1 MKPRTA
7 LWIVLLL
14 MITTAAAA
22 LLWSWLSK
30 LQHSADLRGAHS
42 SIRVHAYGLV
52 VYAENNGEIYPAES
66 DWYRLLVDHG
76 IVEPTIV
83 TYRDRDE
90 DGDVYTYVPG
100 CTYQDPNQIILYE
113 DLDHWEE
120 GVIVGFADGDA
131 QLMPHDEFHR
141 RLGAQQ
147 NSSSS
152 EP

>member
-14 MITTAAAA
+14 IITTTVAA
-22 LLWSWLSK
+22 LLWSGLSK
-30 LQHSADLRGAHS
+30 LQYSADLRGAHS

-52 VYAENNGEIYPAES
+52 VYAENNSEVYPAES

-76 IVEPTIV
+76 IVEPAIV
-83 TYRDRDE
+83 TYRDRDK

-100 CTYQDPNQIILYE
+100 CTYQNPNQIMLYE
-113 DLDHWEE
+113 DLDHWKE

-131 QLMPHDEFHR
+131 QLIPHYKFHR
-141 RLGAQQ
+141 RIEAQLQ
-147 NSSSS
+147 
-152 EP
+152 EMP